1 MNQAIQDFIQGKRF
15 AVVGVSRNAK
25 KMGNG
30 IVTELK
36 QRGYEVY
43 IVHPEA
49 KEIDGEPC
57 YSSLSALRGR
67 VDGVIVSVTPEKATA
82 VIQEAV
88 QAGIQQIWLQQ
99 GAQSPEALAKARE
112 LGVTPVTGKCIP
124 MYMQPV
130 GSIHAFHR
138 FVAKIFGQV

>member
-112 LGVTPVTGKCIP
+112 LGVTPVTGKCIL

-138 FVAKIFGQV
+138 FDAKIFGQV